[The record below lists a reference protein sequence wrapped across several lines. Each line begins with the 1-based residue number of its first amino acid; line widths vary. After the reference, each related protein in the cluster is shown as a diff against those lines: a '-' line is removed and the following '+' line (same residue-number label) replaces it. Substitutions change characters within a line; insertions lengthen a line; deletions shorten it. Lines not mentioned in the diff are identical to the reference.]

1 MACTAS
7 SFCDKEEDCV
17 SVPYL
22 READAQH
29 DVEKLV
35 RFVRLHLGDGNET
48 VGKEEID
55 RSWAETIKIL
65 LLDQP
70 VDREFIAQVLE
81 KDEATL
87 ALLFYHLH
95 FYLIRRSGR
104 WIHDG
109 SR

>member
-1 MACTAS
+1 M
-7 SFCDKEEDCV
+7 

-22 READAQH
+22 REAAAH
-29 DVEKLV
+29 DDLGKLV
-35 RFVRLHLGDGNET
+35 RFVRLHLGDGNEG

-65 LLDQP
+65 LRDQP

-81 KDEATL
+81 KDESTL

-95 FYLIRRSGR
+95 FYLIRKSGR

>member
-1 MACTAS
+1 MSVAYLQEAAS
-7 SFCDKEEDCV
+7 RD
-17 SVPYL
+17 
-22 READAQH
+22 
-29 DVEKLV
+29 DVGRLV
-35 RFVRLHLGDGNET
+35 RFVRLHLGDGNEA

-65 LLDQP
+65 LRDQP
-70 VDREFIAQVLE
+70 VDREFIAQVME
-81 KDEATL
+81 KDESTL

>member
-1 MACTAS
+1 M
-7 SFCDKEEDCV
+7 

-22 READAQH
+22 REAAAQ
-29 DVEKLV
+29 DNLGKLV
-35 RFVRLHLGDGNET
+35 RFVRLHLGDGNEA

-65 LLDQP
+65 LRDQP
-70 VDREFIAQVLE
+70 MDREFIAQVLE
-81 KDEATL
+81 KDESTL
-87 ALLFYHLH
+87 ALPVLPSAL
-95 FYLIRRSGR
+95 LSGPQVRR

>member
-1 MACTAS
+1 M
-7 SFCDKEEDCV
+7 

-22 READAQH
+22 QEAAAQN
-29 DVEKLV
+29 DLGKIV
-35 RFVRLHLGDGNET
+35 RFVRLHLGDGNEA
-48 VGKEEID
+48 VGREEID
-55 RSWAETIKIL
+55 RSWAETIKTL
-65 LLDQP
+65 LRDEP
-70 VDREFIAQVLE
+70 VDREFIARVLE

-95 FYLIRRSGR
+95 FYFIRKSGK

>member
-1 MACTAS
+1 M
-7 SFCDKEEDCV
+7 

-22 READAQH
+22 REAAAQ
-29 DVEKLV
+29 DDLGKLV
-35 RFVRLHLGDGNET
+35 RFVRLHLGDGNEA

-65 LLDQP
+65 LRDQP
-70 VDREFIAQVLE
+70 MDREFIAQILE
-81 KDEATL
+81 KDESTL

-95 FYLIRRSGR
+95 FYLVRKSGR

>member
-1 MACTAS
+1 M
-7 SFCDKEEDCV
+7 

-22 READAQH
+22 REAAAQG
-29 DVEKLV
+29 DLGKLV
-35 RFVRLHLGDGNET
+35 RFVRLHLGDGNEA

-65 LLDQP
+65 LRDQP
-70 VDREFIAQVLE
+70 MDREFIAQVLE
-81 KDEATL
+81 KDESTL

-95 FYLIRRSGR
+95 FYLIRQSGR

>member
-1 MACTAS
+1 M
-7 SFCDKEEDCV
+7 

-22 READAQH
+22 KEAAAND
-29 DVEKLV
+29 DIGKLI
-35 RFVRLHLGDGNET
+35 RFVRLHLGDGNEA

-55 RSWAETIKIL
+55 RSWAQATKIL
-65 LLDQP
+65 LRDEP
-70 VDREFIAQVLE
+70 VDREFINRVME
-81 KDEATL
+81 KDESTL

-95 FYLIRRSGR
+95 FYLIRKSGR